1 MLLLFIRESY
11 ISTLP
16 PKVLPRNLAAASAFL
31 EFFSGQQIN
40 KTLVDWEAQIP
51 SVNTGAFSAEA
62 QSALLAVTP
71 NILNGSDL
79 DTELAAAEEQFNQ
92 TIQ

>member
-1 MLLLFIRESY
+1 M
-11 ISTLP
+11 
-16 PKVLPRNLAAASAFL
+16 VHNLT
-31 EFFSGQQIN
+31 IN
-40 KTLVDWEAQIP
+40 KEF
-51 SVNTGAFSAEA
+51 TGAFSAEA

>member
-1 MLLLFIRESY
+1 MKSNNIIGTY
-11 ISTLP
+11 LP
-16 PKVLPRNLAAASAFL
+16 ASDCEAVEAASD
-31 EFFSGQQIN
+31 FFSGQQIN
-40 KTLVDWEAQIP
+40 KTLVEWGSSDPICKHRRIQRRSPERNYLP
-51 SVNTGAFSAEA
+51 
-62 QSALLAVTP
+62 VTP

>member
-1 MLLLFIRESY
+1 MITCHFLLNNSNKYNNHKDHIR
-11 ISTLP
+11 
-16 PKVLPRNLAAASAFL
+16 
-31 EFFSGQQIN
+31 
-40 KTLVDWEAQIP
+40 
-51 SVNTGAFSAEA
+51 NTGAFSAEA